1 MSKGTR
7 RLKEKTKRLK
17 KEQTKHLA
25 QDKFQASIFT
35 DISEGILIDDRYEI
49 IDILSQEGGEADILL
64 CEDTKSDNQKV
75 VVKLYRGNFQP
86 KTEILDELKGI
97 KHEDIIGLLDYN
109 SWNNRF
115 YEVMEHAE
123 GGSLAEHTPFAESDL
138 IETIIPEL
146 LNALKYCHDKGIIHR
161 DLKPTNLYYRN
172 RNKTD
177 IVIGDFGISSVIRGE
192 LSVRLTTTSRTS
204 EYSAP
209 EVFTGI
215 IGKEVDYYALG
226 ITLMY
231 LLTGKSPFIGMDDK
245 RIMFIHVSERIPLP
259 DNCSERFKKL
269 LSGLIIKERKNRWGS
284 DEIEKW
290 LRGEDVNIIEDQLES
305 RKFYYKLDETI
316 EANTIKELA
325 RVLYENPKT
334 AKEHV
339 GRGYIARAIENYDQ
353 SLALKISGIQES
365 AKSNHVAYIEIIYTL
380 DPTLPYRLDEYHEAN
395 EPEELAL
402 QIDESSQTWGFGCE
416 QLYNQSILTW
426 LKTTGYKHIVE
437 EWDKVRSKFEDKNK
451 MDQGLEVFL
460 HILKPDLDYPILD
473 VKPNK
478 LNLGGIEKDKTK
490 NVSISITNKG
500 RGNLYGTLELSRK
513 LETVSL
519 SKQTIEL
526 NKFKNSKDTINITI
540 DARNAPAGQLF
551 STNINFNTNAEKSI
565 SIPLSFRTIFPFSS
579 VIKECLIWGFSFALY
594 FFILRSIIS
603 ATGHVDWLNIEFKNY
618 LSWMNVWDDMV
629 DSNFGEGV
637 EFLII
642 FIFLILLPLGILI
655 WRKVS
660 D

>member
-1 MSKGTR
+1 MSKETR

-17 KEQTKHLA
+17 KEQTKHIA
-25 QDKFQASIFT
+25 QDKFQAFIFT
-35 DISEGILIDDRYEI
+35 DISEGILIDDHYEI

-64 CEDTKSDNQKV
+64 CEDTKSNNQKV

-115 YEVMEHAE
+115 YEVMEYAE
-123 GGSLAEHTPFAESDL
+123 GGSLAEHAPFNESDL

-146 LNALKYCHDKGIIHR
+146 LNGLKFCHEKGIIHR

-172 RNKTD
+172 RNKSD

-284 DEIEKW
+284 GEIEKW

-353 SLALKISGIQES
+353 SLALKISSIQES
-365 AKSNHVAYIEIIYTL
+365 AKSNHVAYLEIIYTL
-380 DPTLPYRLDEYHEAN
+380 DPTLPYRLDEYHEAE

-402 QIDESSQTWGFGCE
+402 QIDESSDTWGFGCE
-416 QLYNQSILTW
+416 QLYNQSISSW
-426 LKTTGYKHIVE
+426 LKNTGYTNLVE
-437 EWDKVRSKFEDKNK
+437 GWDNVRSKFENK

-460 HILKPDLDYPILD
+460 HILKPDLAYPVLEI
-473 VKPNK
+473 KPRK
-478 LNLGGIEKDKTK
+478 LNLGGIEKDKIK
-490 NVSISITNKG
+490 NVSISIANKG
-500 RGNLYGTLELSRK
+500 RGHLYGTLELSRK
-513 LETVSL
+513 LESISL

-526 NKFKNSKDTINITI
+526 NKFKNSRDSINITI
-540 DARNAPAGQLF
+540 DARNVSAGQLF
-551 STNINFNTNAEKSI
+551 TTNLHFNTNAEKPT

-579 VIKECLIWGFSFALY
+579 VLKECSIWGFSFALY
-594 FFILRSIIS
+594 FFVLRIIIS
-603 ATGHVDWLNIEFKNY
+603 SAGHIDWLHIEYKNY
-618 LSWMNVWDDMV
+618 LSWTDIWENMV
-629 DSNFGEGV
+629 DSNLGKGV
-637 EFLII
+637 EFLLI
-642 FIFLILLPLGILI
+642 FIILILLPLGILI
-655 WRKVS
+655 WRKVE
-660 D
+660 DL